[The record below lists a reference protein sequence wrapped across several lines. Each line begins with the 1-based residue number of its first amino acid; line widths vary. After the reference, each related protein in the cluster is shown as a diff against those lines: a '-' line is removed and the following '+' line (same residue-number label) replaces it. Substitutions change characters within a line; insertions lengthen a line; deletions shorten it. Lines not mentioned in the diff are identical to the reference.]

1 MLFCHSC
8 ICMSFQEST
17 GNPLG
22 QGQPS
27 PDLVENYR
35 KESNQTLDIVKI
47 NEKQSLQR
55 WEKIILHKR
64 FSAGFGFLIRGGSPI
79 FNFWMCMPK
88 WLQSCPPQPF
98 LPMLRSCTPS
108 FLAPHLRTLIVNRP
122 FLKMIFEYMLK
133 TGLYEWFPLIVSN

>member
-55 WEKIILHKR
+55 
-64 FSAGFGFLIRGGSPI
+64 
-79 FNFWMCMPK
+79 
-88 WLQSCPPQPF
+88 
-98 LPMLRSCTPS
+98 
-108 FLAPHLRTLIVNRP
+108 
-122 FLKMIFEYMLK
+122 
-133 TGLYEWFPLIVSN
+133 